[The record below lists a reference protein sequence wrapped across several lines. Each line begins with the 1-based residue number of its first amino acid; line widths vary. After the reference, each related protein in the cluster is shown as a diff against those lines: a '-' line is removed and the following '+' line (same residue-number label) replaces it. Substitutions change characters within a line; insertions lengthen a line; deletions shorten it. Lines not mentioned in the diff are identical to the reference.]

1 MKSRSSDGESKK
13 NITLNFVFFSEWR
26 TQEKQKISGLS
37 LPGEGVSW
45 ETKQWL
51 ALNALIT

>member
-1 MKSRSSDGESKK
+1 MLATNESRFTFSK
-13 NITLNFVFFSEWR
+13 IFCVSHTRLLGFLR
-26 TQEKQKISGLS
+26 LSGLS
-37 LPGEGVSW
+37 LTGEGVSW